1 VHLVS
6 SGESSG
12 RLEEML
18 GRAADAEEREL
29 DRLLTAL
36 VGLLGPLLIVGMGV
50 LVLLI
55 VFAMLQP
62 IFEMNTLIR

>member
-1 VHLVS
+1 
-6 SGESSG
+6 
-12 RLEEML
+12 
-18 GRAADAEEREL
+18 
-29 DRLLTAL
+29 
-36 VGLLGPLLIVGMGV
+36 MGV